1 MADSND
7 PVVVKESAL
16 PAPIAAAMRYLVVIA
31 GAIPILIQLIGAK
44 DVAAIVAY
52 FQSEA
57 GVTLIASITSLATL
71 AYGLFK
77 TYQTKKTLVAAAD
90 AAPNDQFIVAK
101 K

>member
-7 PVVVKESAL
+7 PVVVNESAL
-16 PAPIAAAMRYLVVIA
+16 PAPIAAALRYLVVIA

-44 DVAAIVAY
+44 DVVAIVAY
-52 FQSEA
+52 FQSDA
-57 GVTLIASITSLATL
+57 GATLLAAIGSLVTL

-77 TYQTKKTLVAAAD
+77 TYKTKKTLVAAAD
-90 AAPNDQFIVAK
+90 AAPNDQFVVNK